1 MDAVQA
7 PGQVLGRKPEADPQ
21 AAVDPEVIAG
31 NDKGTRGRV
40 LRILNKKDRVVVQG
54 VNLRWKHM
62 RKSQK
67 HPQGARLRRETS
79 INVSNVMLFDEA
91 AGKRTRVLIGEAGGK
106 RVRLSAVSGNAI
118 NAGAIAVSVKADPKA
133 KKSKKKEGEG

>member
-1 MDAVQA
+1 MKKIRVNDMV
-7 PGQVLGRKPEADPQ
+7 
-21 AAVDPEVIAG
+21 EVVSG
-31 NDKGTRGRV
+31 NDRGKRGKILRV
-40 LRILNKKDRVVVQG
+40 MREKNRVIVQG
-54 VNLRWKHM
+54 ISLRWKHM

-79 INVSNVMLFDEA
+79 IHVSNVMLFDEA

-106 RVRLSAVSGNAI
+106 RVRVSAVSGNAI

>member
-1 MDAVQA
+1 MEKIRVNDMV
-7 PGQVLGRKPEADPQ
+7 
-21 AAVDPEVIAG
+21 EVVSG
-31 NDKGTRGRV
+31 NDRGKRGKV
-40 LRILNKKDRVVVQG
+40 LRVMREKNRVIVQG
-54 VNLRWKHM
+54 ISLRWKHM

-79 INVSNVMLFDEA
+79 IHVSNVMLFDEA

-106 RVRLSAVSGNAI
+106 RVRVSAVSGNAI